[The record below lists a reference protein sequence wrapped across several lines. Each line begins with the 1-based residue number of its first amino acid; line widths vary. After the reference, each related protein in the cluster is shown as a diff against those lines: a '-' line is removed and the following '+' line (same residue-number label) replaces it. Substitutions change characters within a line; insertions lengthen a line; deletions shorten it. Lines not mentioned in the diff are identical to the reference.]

1 MGGNKLNRLYN
12 KKLFWGLLISNI
24 LFLICIVFMS
34 IFNSNDSKLNEE
46 KLTSLKE
53 EFEVSSHR
61 NELIESNVYDNEI
74 ATLGDYILLLN
85 PTTGKTDK
93 LKVELNKL
101 KLGTSREE
109 SFKILRINEED
120 LVSSGD
126 GNYGD
131 IKAKI
136 DEINIETDGVKAK
149 LLLIHYLIDGEYV
162 LSINEIKYKFNEE
175 NSNAD
180 KNTVMNRLF
189 KINGEFNYIF
199 NEDISEGKINRT
211 INWKKENGELL
222 IVSIPIGGNEIIV
235 TSRK

>member
-1 MGGNKLNRLYN
+1 MGGNELNRLDN
-12 KKLFWGLLISNI
+12 KKLLWGLLISNI
-24 LFLICIVFMS
+24 LFIICIVFMS
-34 IFNSNDSKLNEE
+34 ISNSNDSKLNDE

-61 NELIESNVYDNEI
+61 NELVESNVYDNEI

-85 PTTGKTDK
+85 SSTGKTDK
-93 LKVELNKL
+93 LKIDLNKL
-101 KLGTSREE
+101 KIGTSREE

-131 IKAKI
+131 IQAKI
-136 DEINIETDGVKAK
+136 DEVNIETDGVNAK
-149 LLLIHYLIDGEYV
+149 LLLIHYLVDGEYV
-162 LSINEIKYKFNEE
+162 LSINEIKYNFNEE

-189 KINGEFNYIF
+189 KINGEFDYIF